1 MKLFKKE
8 WKDFCKERVKFEDT
22 HRMQY
27 CVAYE
32 TYEQSTF
39 WAGQYICYGKS
50 KVAREGNSVYGAQ
63 YLHFMGLF
71 GKNKSIL
78 SHHRVDGRQYAIA
91 NRLIRKIK
99 KSEKLKFIYEII
111 NTKGIKIR
119 DNLYLFKVDIDQPK
133 WKVQCALFAHRAF
146 DNMKTDEMK
155 WALTLDDHDLFKW
168 MLLAYCRLNYHP
180 AFRGDWE
187 PNNINYYVDANV
199 LSSKPDAT
207 FELLWRMFDGDRS
220 TYTGR
225 GNMNMNIDV
234 NYSINGD
241 LYLGNYLE
249 KWWMYENPSRRF
261 TADRQVH
268 IGNKVF
274 NLIG

>member
-8 WKDFCKERVKFEDT
+8 WKDFCKERVKYEDT
-22 HRMQY
+22 NRMQY

-32 TYEQSTF
+32 TPENITF
-39 WAGQYICYGKS
+39 WAGQYVCYGKS
-50 KVAREGNSVYGAQ
+50 KVALEGSSLLY
-63 YLHFMGLF
+63 FMGLF

-78 SHHRVDGRQYAIA
+78 SHHRVYGRQYAIA

-119 DNLYLFKVDIDQPK
+119 DDLYLFKVDVDQPK

-155 WALTLDDHDLFKW
+155 WALTLNDHDLLKW
-168 MLLAYCRLNYHP
+168 MLLAYCRVNHHNELDDLNHNTIYC
-180 AFRGDWE
+180 
-187 PNNINYYVDANV
+187 YTDANV

-220 TYTGR
+220 TYVGR
-225 GNMNMNIDV
+225 NRMNIDV
-234 NYSINGD
+234 NYSINGE
-241 LYLGNYLE
+241 LYLGIYLE
-249 KWWMYENPSRRF
+249 KWWMTENSSSRF
-261 TADRQVH
+261 TSDRQVH

-274 NLIG
+274 SLIG

>member
-8 WKDFCKERVKFEDT
+8 WKDFCKERVKYEDT

-50 KVAREGNSVYGAQ
+50 KIAKEGNSMYGPQ

-78 SHHRVDGRQYAIA
+78 SHHRVDVRQYSVA

-119 DNLYLFKVDIDQPK
+119 DDLYLFKVDVDQPK

-146 DNMKTDEMK
+146 DNMKTDEIK
-155 WALTLDDHDLFKW
+155 WALTLNDHDLLKW
-168 MLLAYCRLNYHP
+168 MLLAYCRVNHHQRWDY
-180 AFRGDWE
+180 WN

-220 TYTGR
+220 TYVGR
-225 GNMNMNIDV
+225 NRMNVDV
-234 NYSINGD
+234 NYSINGE
-241 LYLGNYLE
+241 LYLGTYLE
-249 KWWMYENPSRRF
+249 KWWMTENSSRRF

-274 NLIG
+274 SMIG